1 MPGTS
6 PYSMTI
12 PAQLYRVAE
21 VREWIG
27 GVGRLAGLSET
38 RVFDL
43 QVVTSEAV
51 ANGIEHAASE
61 VQTVAWMLPDRLL
74 VEVTNDGVFQPG
86 LYKDDIGR
94 RRGLGLPLMV
104 SLADEVHVSRLPGDR
119 TRVSL
124 TFLVPDAAALPN
136 AQEVARRSGFW
147 AGGGLGWLLLPLPL
161 LVVLVVAFWGMGL
174 TEAHESQPLL
184 VAFNT
189 LFVSATCMAVAYS
202 AGFSVLRQGSLA
214 VLLLG
219 VGSVILALGFLFA
232 GPLLSEPDA
241 LVTVHNTA
249 VMLAGIM
256 FAASGALALSR
267 GDVRAVSRPVLLL
280 AATYAG
286 SAALVV
292 LLAVLALNDVTPT
305 FLASSGYTTARVAVL
320 VIAVLAFLAAAVFYG
335 LLYRR
340 QVSRFVVFAAG
351 AFAYFCLGLGVIVLF
366 ESELGSPISWVG
378 RAAQWMGGVY
388 LLAAVYSLQRSGS
401 SVLALERI
409 LHEVEDRYQALV
421 DTSPDAIVVHSEG
434 RYVFANPAAVRLFGA
449 TSAEDVM
456 GQEIMHF
463 VHPDSVPEVMGR
475 IDQAYAGGLSPPADG
490 RLLRLDGSVFDAEM
504 SRSQVHFGGKLAIQ
518 TVIRDITARK
528 QAEAET
534 ERERALLEGIA
545 TIFEEALSDGDER
558 ALGQVCLEIA
568 TRVTGSGMGLIGELG
583 YGGKLWDIA
592 VSNPGWEACWP
603 LDAHGVRRQPGDFK
617 VHGLYG
623 AVVTSGQTLLTNDP
637 TAHPES
643 IGLPPGHPPLDSF
656 LGVPL
661 VRQGETSGLVAVG
674 DRPGGYGP
682 EQQQKLEALAPI
694 VVQAFDR
701 KRGEVAMRES
711 EEKYRALAQENER
724 LYRQQ
729 LGIAETLQLAL
740 IDVPPQIGRVRLGHL
755 YRSATESAWVGGD
768 FYDVFEIGNGR
779 IALLIGDVSG
789 HGIDAART
797 ATLAKDVVHA
807 FAHQSLQ
814 THEMLAWTNRVLLEE
829 GTPGFVSLFLGIL
842 DTADGSLRYSSA
854 GHPEP
859 MLRRAA
865 GDVTRLVSR
874 SSPLGVFADATW
886 KSREMRLDE
895 GALLLLYTDGVTEA
909 RRDGELFGDQR
920 LADLVSQAEGA
931 VEQLP
936 QRVLDAVLAF
946 SAGRLKDDV
955 AVLVL
960 ALV

>member
-1 MPGTS
+1 MAGTS
-6 PYSMTI
+6 PYRMTI

-27 GVGRLAGLSET
+27 DVGRLAGLSES

-61 VQTVAWMLPDRLL
+61 VETVAWMLPDRLL

-86 LYKDDIGR
+86 IYKDDIGR

-119 TRVSL
+119 TRVSM
-124 TFLVPDAAALPN
+124 TFLVSDAAALPN
-136 AQEVARRSGFW
+136 AQEVAGRSRFW
-147 AGGGLGWLLLPLPL
+147 AGGGLGWLLLPIL
-161 LVVLVVAFWGMGL
+161 LLMVLVVVFWGMGL
-174 TEAHESQPLL
+174 TGAHDSQPLL
-184 VAFNT
+184 MAFNT
-189 LFVSATCMAVAYS
+189 LFVSAACMAVAYS
-202 AGFSVLRQGSLA
+202 AGFSVLRLGSLA

-219 VGSVILALGFLFA
+219 TGSVVLALGFLLA

-267 GDVRAVSRPVLLL
+267 HDVRAVSRPALLL
-280 AATYAG
+280 AAVYAA

-292 LLAVLALNDVTPT
+292 LVAVLAVNDITPT
-305 FLASSGYTTARVAVL
+305 FLASGEYTAIRA
-320 VIAVLAFLAAAVFYG
+320 AVLATAALAFLVAAFFYG
-335 LLYRR
+335 LLYRK
-340 QVSRFVVFAAG
+340 QASRFVVFAAG
-351 AFAYFCLGLGVIVLF
+351 AFAYFCVGLGVLVLF
-366 ESELGSPISWVG
+366 EPELGSPVNWVG

-401 SVLALERI
+401 SVLALERT

-421 DTSPDAIVVHSEG
+421 NTSPDAIVVHSDG
-434 RYVFANPAAVRLFGA
+434 RYIFANPAAVRLFGA
-449 TSAEDVM
+449 ASAEDLI
-456 GQEIMHF
+456 GQEVTRL
-463 VHPDSVPEVMGR
+463 VHPDSVTEVLAR
-475 IDQAYAGGLSPPADG
+475 IDQAYAGGISPPLEG
-490 RLLRLDGSVFDAEM
+490 RLLRLDDSAFDAEM
-504 SRSQVHFGGKLAIQ
+504 SRSMVRFGGGLAIQ

-528 QAEAET
+528 QAEAAS
-534 ERERALLEGIA
+534 ERDRTLVEGIA
-545 TIFEEALSDGDER
+545 AIFEEALSDGDER
-558 ALGQVCLEIA
+558 DLGQVCLEIS
-568 TRVTGSGMGLIGELG
+568 TRITGSEIGLIGELG

-592 VSNPGWEACWP
+592 VSNPGWDACWP
-603 LDAHGVRRQPGDFK
+603 LDAHGVRRPPGDFE

-623 AVVTSGQTLLTNDP
+623 AVLTGGQTLLANDP
-637 TAHPES
+637 ASHPAS
-643 IGLPPGHPPLDSF
+643 VGLPPGHPPLDNF

-661 VRQGETSGLVAVG
+661 VRHGETSGLIAVG
-674 DRPGGYGP
+674 DRPGGYGL
-682 EQQQKLEALAPI
+682 EQQQKLEALAPV

-701 KRGEVAMRES
+701 KRGEAAMRES
-711 EEKYRALAQENER
+711 EEKYRALAVENER

-729 LGIAETLQLAL
+729 LDIAETLQLAL
-740 IDVPPQIGRVRLGHL
+740 IDVPARIGRVRLGHL

-768 FYDVFEIGNGR
+768 FYDVFEVGDGR

-789 HGIDAART
+789 HGIEAART
-797 ATLAKDVVHA
+797 ATLVKDVVHA

-814 THEMLAWTNRVLLEE
+814 SHEVLAWTNQVLLEE

-842 DTADGSLRYSSA
+842 DAEDGSLRYSSA

-859 MLRRAA
+859 MLRRAT
-865 GDVTRLVSR
+865 GGVTRLDSR

-886 KSREMRLDE
+886 RSREAGLEPGD
-895 GALLLLYTDGVTEA
+895 LLLLYTDGVTEA
-909 RRDGELFGDQR
+909 RRDGELFGEQR
-920 LADLVSQAEGA
+920 LADLVLQAEGP

-936 QRVLDAVLAF
+936 QRVLEAVLAF

-955 AVLVL
+955 AVLGL
-960 ALV
+960 ALE